1 MMAPVTH
8 FMDEVVPAV
17 WDRALVYGDGLF
29 ETIACVN
36 GEPLLFEYHLARL
49 QTGLQRLG
57 IATDVSAIQDRVK
70 TASRA
75 AGDAVIRLV
84 VGRAGGGRGYDP
96 SVAQHSV
103 VQLSVFSPPR
113 YPHLNLHDGIA
124 LHVCHHR
131 LPRNPALAGMKHLN
145 RLDQVLAAS
154 EWDRSQAADGLM
166 LNDLG
171 QVIEGTFTNVFLWQ
185 SGGLYTPDLSAC
197 GVAGVMRAFIL
208 DWAGK
213 QGWPVHVMDLNLDA
227 FLQAESCFVCN
238 SVFGI
243 WPVRTIAGS
252 VLTQKRA
259 EIDQLMRVVCDM
271 GYGQFYA

>member
-8 FMDEVVPAV
+8 FMDEVVPAA

-49 QTGLQRLG
+49 QAGLQRLG
-57 IATDVSAIQDRVK
+57 IVTDVSAIQDRVK

-84 VGRAGGGRGYDP
+84 VGRAGGERGYDP

-113 YPHLNLHDGIA
+113 YPHLNLLDGIA

-185 SGGLYTPDLSAC
+185 AGGLYTPDLSAC

-227 FLQAESCFVCN
+227 FLQAEACFVCN

-243 WPVRTIAGS
+243 WPVRTIADS

-259 EIDQLMRVVCDM
+259 EIDRLMRVVCDM